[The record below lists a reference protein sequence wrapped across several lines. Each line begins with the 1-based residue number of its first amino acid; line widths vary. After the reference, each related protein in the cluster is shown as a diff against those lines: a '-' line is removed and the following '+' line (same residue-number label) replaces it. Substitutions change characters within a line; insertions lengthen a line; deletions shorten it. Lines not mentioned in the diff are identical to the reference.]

1 MEEKAQNMNKEE
13 RFAKTVRAGKRTYFF
28 DVKTT
33 RSGGNYLTITE
44 SKKRFDQKTGKFYF
58 EKHKIFLY
66 REDFEKFDNALK
78 QAFEYIETGEFP
90 QTYIEDKE
98 EMEKRKRERDFINVN
113 FEDLDSDSSGS
124 DESTT

>member
-1 MEEKAQNMNKEE
+1 MEEKEQNMNNEE
-13 RFAKTVRAGKRTYFF
+13 RFAKAVRAGKRTYFF

-33 RSGGNYLTITE
+33 RSGENFLTLTE
-44 SKKRFDQKTGKFYF
+44 SKKRFDQKTGKFYY

-90 QTYIEDKE
+90 QAYIEDKE
-98 EMEKRKRERDFINVN
+98 ETEKRKREREFTNVN
-113 FEDLDSDSSGS
+113 FEDLDSESSGS

>member
-1 MEEKAQNMNKEE
+1 MEEKAQNKNNEE
-13 RFAKTVRAGKRTYFF
+13 RFAKAVRAGKRTYFF

-33 RSGGNYLTITE
+33 RSGENYLTITE
-44 SKKRFDQKTGKFYF
+44 SKKRFDQKTGKFYY

-66 REDFEKFDNALK
+66 REDFEKFDNGLK

-90 QTYIEDKE
+90 QEYIDDKE
-98 EMEKRKRERDFINVN
+98 EAEKRKREREFTNVN
-113 FEDLDSDSSGS
+113 FEDLDSESSGS